1 MVSGYAL
8 TFGLAMV
15 RTPRSSSW
23 PGWSRGWRPAF
34 TIRRSARPSSACSP
48 AAAGPLLGGVLIQT
62 TGMQNGWRWVFLV
75 NLFLGMVEVPV
86 AIKLLP
92 RRQEP
97 EEHGLDPIGKN
108 ERKRRDRGSGPP

>member
-1 MVSGYAL
+1 
-8 TFGLAMV
+8 
-15 RTPRSSSW
+15 
-23 PGWSRGWRPAF
+23 
-34 TIRRSARPSSACSP
+34 
-48 AAAGPLLGGVLIQT
+48 
-62 TGMQNGWRWVFLV
+62 MQNGWRWVFLV